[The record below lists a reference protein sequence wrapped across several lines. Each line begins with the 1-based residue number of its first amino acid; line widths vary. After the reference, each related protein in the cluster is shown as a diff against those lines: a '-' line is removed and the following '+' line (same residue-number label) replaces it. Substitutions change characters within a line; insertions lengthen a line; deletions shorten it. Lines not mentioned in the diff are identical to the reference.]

1 MRTQEELMTRT
12 SDSAT
17 RRVSDLAQRLPTAAA
32 VWAMTAAL
40 FVVSPLISPGVLS
53 RSSIDSLLP
62 FAAILAIAAVGQTL
76 VVQQGGID
84 LSVPGVMS
92 LSAVIVTNYASG
104 EDDKLLPAVVI
115 AVVAAAAAGLASGL
129 LVTYVGVSPLV
140 ATLGVNS
147 LLLGM
152 VQHISDGSPTEAAPR
167 LDSFVT
173 GKALGIPVTVLIAVP
188 VVLVVTVLVKRT
200 TAGRHFEFV
209 GANSSAARAAGLS
222 VSRARLAAYVGA
234 GLAYG
239 IAGIVLAGFLRTPG
253 IFVGNSYLLPVIAA
267 VVLGGTSLAGGAGSV
282 IATAG
287 GALFLT
293 QLNQVVLA
301 RGAETWVQYVMQGV
315 IIAVGMSAR
324 AFAPRLRTNRTSG
337 TRPDA
342 DGVRDGADSRHSV
355 ETS

>member
-1 MRTQEELMTRT
+1 MQTREDLMTRP
-12 SDSAT
+12 
-17 RRVSDLAQRLPTAAA
+17 SDLAQRLPTAAA

-40 FVVSPLISPGVLS
+40 FAVSPLISPGVLS

-92 LSAVIVTNYASG
+92 LAAVTVTNHADG
-104 EDDKLLPAVVI
+104 KDDKLLSAVVI
-115 AVVAAAAAGLASGL
+115 AVVVAAAAGLASGV

-147 LLLGM
+147 LLLGL
-152 VQHISDGSPTEAAPR
+152 VQHISNGSPTEAAPR

-209 GANSSAARAAGLS
+209 GANPSAARAAGLS
-222 VSRARLAAYVGA
+222 VSRARLTAYVGA

-239 IAGIVLAGFLRTPG
+239 IAGVVLAGFLRTPG

-267 VVLGGTSLAGGAGSV
+267 VVLGGTSLAGGTGSV

-301 RGAETWVQYVMQGV
+301 RGADTWVQYVMQGAIV
-315 IIAVGMSAR
+315 AIGMSAR
-324 AFAPRLRTNRTSG
+324 AFAPRVRSNRSAVTSAG
-337 TRPDA
+337 TDTE
-342 DGVRDGADSRHSV
+342 RDGAMSAQSADTPR
-355 ETS
+355 